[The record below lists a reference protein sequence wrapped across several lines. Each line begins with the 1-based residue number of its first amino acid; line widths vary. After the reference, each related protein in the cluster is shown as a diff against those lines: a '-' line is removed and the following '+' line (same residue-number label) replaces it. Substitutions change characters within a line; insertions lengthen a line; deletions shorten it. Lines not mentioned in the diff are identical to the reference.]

1 MCFDAICSAATGV
14 IVYEIGTEI
23 NSEQAGT
30 FAGWLWALSPYVAIL
45 PYILWDIALS
55 ALLGGLALL
64 LTLRLASAASR
75 RLVDWLEWGAI
86 WVWLPSQ
93 SSPAH
98 SAADFSHTALG
109 SRKEMETGLRS
120 GWLYRFVDHSLD
132 YSELR
137 RLP

>member
-86 WVWLPSQ
+86 WGV
-93 SSPAH
+93 
-98 SAADFSHTALG
+98 AAKSIQPC
-109 SRKEMETGLRS
+109 SLRC
-120 GWLYRFVDHSLD
+120 RF
-132 YSELR
+132 
-137 RLP
+137 